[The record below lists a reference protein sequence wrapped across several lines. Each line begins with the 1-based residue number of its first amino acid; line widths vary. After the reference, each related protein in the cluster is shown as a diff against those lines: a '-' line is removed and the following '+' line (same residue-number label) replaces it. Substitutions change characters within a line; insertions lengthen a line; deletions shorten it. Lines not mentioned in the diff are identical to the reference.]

1 VLAPS
6 APDVGLHIQSICDA
20 KDMPLIE
27 RRFNPEVH
35 MPVINLH
42 PQIEALE
49 RAYLDL
55 VTAWE
60 WEGFTILYE
69 NGPW

>member
-1 VLAPS
+1 MAPS
-6 APDVGLHIQSICDA
+6 SPDVGAHVQSICDA

-27 RRFNPEVH
+27 RRFNPEVK
-35 MPVINLH
+35 MPVINLY
-42 PQIEALE
+42 PQPEVLE

-55 VTAWE
+55 IKAFE